1 MSEKLCTLRTK
12 GGGGGQK
19 YTETSLWTNPSPNS
33 NFAQTTVTLSD
44 SMSNYKYLAFA
55 FKGVTSSTT
64 VVRAVVSVEDLGK
77 MGITSNTPD
86 IRLNGTASANGYS
99 RYVIKAS
106 DTTIT
111 FGSAYATNTQA
122 SDNSRAIPV
131 EILGLNE
138 LDHGK
143 KFDETT
149 LWTNSAPTSSFA
161 AQNVTLSDNLSNYD
175 YFKIKF
181 RLSTTQDTSAM
192 VMDSVS
198 DFLTNYSN
206 SSSTWRGTMFYTTS
220 TVHLIRRFRNNN
232 NGSEIRFM
240 ATMTCTISD
249 HTWTDSSGNLTYLIP
264 TEIIGCKFR

>member
-1 MSEKLCTLRTK
+1 MAEKLCTLRTK
-12 GGGGGQK
+12 GGGGGK

-77 MGITSNTPD
+77 MGITSNAPD

-111 FGSAYATNTQA
+111 FGAAYATNTQA

-143 KFDETT
+143 RFDETT
-149 LWTNSAPTSSFA
+149 LWTNSSPTSSFA
-161 AQNVTLSDNLSNYD
+161 AQVVTLSDDYTNYD
-175 YFKIKF
+175 YIKVVYAF
-181 RLSTTQDTSAM
+181 ATTAQTGGNVKSALMSSADISAGEGNGLHLALGGLHIISGSYYYSARIVIKQSDTTKLRISADFGISPSDSREIPLS
-192 VMDSVS
+192 
-198 DFLTNYSN
+198 
-206 SSSTWRGTMFYTTS
+206 
-220 TVHLIRRFRNNN
+220 
-232 NGSEIRFM
+232 
-240 ATMTCTISD
+240 
-249 HTWTDSSGNLTYLIP
+249 
-264 TEIIGCKFR
+264 IIGCNFV